1 MPTPT
6 RLPTPVMVIASLV
19 LGLLVVGGIL
29 LVGSLGVPEATPM
42 PSSTATLVA
51 PTPSPTDPR
60 ATPEGA
66 VRAFFAALKE
76 ARRTDDAAA
85 VRPYV
90 TDEQSS
96 AYLSVQGFVTSQK
109 AANKASV
116 LTIQQLDNIRVE
128 ATGDTAT
135 VQLTYT
141 EGGYD
146 ISLDSGQ
153 PLESPGTLAP
163 RDATLELRLI
173 NGRWLVDSYEARPQ

>member
-51 PTPSPTDPR
+51 PTATATDPR

-66 VRAFFAALKE
+66 VRAFFAAFAA
-76 ARRTDDAAA
+76 ARRTDDPAGIADL
-85 VRPYV
+85 V
-90 TDEQSS
+90 TGPESS
-96 AYLSVQGFVTSQK
+96 AYLSVAGFLEGQK
-109 AANKASV
+109 AAEKASIV
-116 LTIQQLDNIRVE
+116 TVQELNNVTTTID
-128 ATGDTAT
+128 GSTAT
-135 VQLTYT
+135 VVFDLT

-146 ISLDSGQ
+146 IRLADAS
-153 PLESPGTLAP
+153 PLESPQILPPSKVTVHLVLTGS
-163 RDATLELRLI
+163 
-173 NGRWLVDSYEARPQ
+173 RWLVDAFEGTQ